1 MDKILTFPGKT
12 DRGIFTYVI
21 DAEKSYLEKTAA
33 EYHPTIAAYINNAK
47 PIKGKSQLLI
57 TALGALEFWGD
68 NVNGDAFPEEALANP
83 GPDYGYETFKLYA
96 KVFKHHINKP
106 DSQSY
111 GEVIL
116 SVYNPTYHRV
126 ELIVSVDHALAPD
139 IIARIEAGDYP
150 DWSMGC
156 FSKYAKVLMK
166 DGSEKYI
173 SELNTGDCIINGM
186 GGASKVDYPHS
197 HKHTGTWYHVK
208 TLGLLRDPEKATE
221 EHPWY
226 VIPKE
231 QVECQGN
238 SNNKGRKINL
248 CLPNSTEKK
257 GCVDCL
263 HTQSFFNPQ
272 WVRSDELRVGD
283 YIATPTITSEDKEIE
298 YKYAFLAGHYV
309 ANGYG
314 AKDWKCVVLTVNNEA
329 LFLEDE
335 FKRLFPLAKIY
346 SRPRLNT
353 NQASD
358 IFICDKTIYNTLVS
372 DFGRT
377 LTEKTIFKVFEWSK
391 ESQKVFLGAFIDGD
405 GGRYRDSLYISTSK
419 ELIAY
424 HLQMLLAGVGCISS
438 VNTILHKPS
447 TIIDKDTVE
456 YQVWIGQD
464 SAYTICEYSHKGSGI
479 EKPKMFKN
487 LRFIA
492 NGFLWSPILS
502 IDTED
507 CDEDVYNVAV
517 KSDSHDTDS
526 YVINGISLH
535 NCKVP
540 FDVCSICGNKA
551 PTRKQYCH
559 HARYLLGKIDPE
571 TGKKVY
577 VINTKPKFFD
587 ISLVLIGADRIAKT
601 LKKVAFAGH
610 SNLPIIS
617 SAYLAEKA
625 AEQKR
630 AEMEKEVPA
639 NEPPSS
645 QESLKELARSIAEVK
660 SMEAPI
666 PNRILDSLAEHPLP
680 KVLSTMTMMGIIP
693 KPQEFQ
699 RIFLISHGHR
709 GLADDLSAKNMC
721 FDPMSVED
729 STPQAER
736 AIDLGHHN
744 FDGSILNKLLPFMED
759 RSYFSPFLG
768 KRIVVMIKSGTAQP
782 LPTFIKV
789 SAEDVKKER
798 TPISPALMLLI
809 TAGAYAALAHKAPTA
824 AVTSVEKVLSTP
836 AGLGLA
842 TVLGLGLIKT
852 FNRVAGPGLRGQHS
866 GDNPRSNP
874 DVNDVFSRIEEMKQ
888 KPFNKVGM
896 QKNASIK
903 RLILGPTAAYM
914 ASGVLQKHK
923 EFSPYDEEGR
933 IRSFV
938 RRNPDIISAAL
949 VADAVLTARKHPFS
963 SGQILEKAKGLAGH
977 AKKHLSKFA
986 EAAQEVDSVYGS
998 ELSKT
1003 ADGQEFLS
1011 QSLIW
1016 PLAMGRANL
1025 PARVLGGLFD
1035 QAVIESSR
1043 KLLDKRK
1050 QSKI

>member
-33 EYHPTIAAYINNAK
+33 EYHPTIAAYINSAK

-57 TALGALEFWGD
+57 TALGAQEYWGD
-68 NVNGDAFPEEALANP
+68 NVNGDAFPEEALAHP

-139 IIARIEAGDYP
+139 IISRIESGDYP
-150 DWSMGC
+150 DWSMG
-156 FSKYAKVLMK
+156 
-166 DGSEKYI
+166 
-173 SELNTGDCIINGM
+173 
-186 GGASKVDYPHS
+186 
-197 HKHTGTWYHVK
+197 
-208 TLGLLRDPEKATE
+208 
-221 EHPWY
+221 
-226 VIPKE
+226 
-231 QVECQGN
+231 
-238 SNNKGRKINL
+238 
-248 CLPNSTEKK
+248 
-257 GCVDCL
+257 
-263 HTQSFFNPQ
+263 
-272 WVRSDELRVGD
+272 
-283 YIATPTITSEDKEIE
+283 
-298 YKYAFLAGHYV
+298 
-309 ANGYG
+309 
-314 AKDWKCVVLTVNNEA
+314 
-329 LFLEDE
+329 
-335 FKRLFPLAKIY
+335 
-346 SRPRLNT
+346 
-353 NQASD
+353 
-358 IFICDKTIYNTLVS
+358 
-372 DFGRT
+372 
-377 LTEKTIFKVFEWSK
+377 
-391 ESQKVFLGAFIDGD
+391 
-405 GGRYRDSLYISTSK
+405 
-419 ELIAY
+419 
-424 HLQMLLAGVGCISS
+424 
-438 VNTILHKPS
+438 
-447 TIIDKDTVE
+447 
-456 YQVWIGQD
+456 
-464 SAYTICEYSHKGSGI
+464 
-479 EKPKMFKN
+479 
-487 LRFIA
+487 
-492 NGFLWSPILS
+492 
-502 IDTED
+502 
-507 CDEDVYNVAV
+507 
-517 KSDSHDTDS
+517 
-526 YVINGISLH
+526 
-535 NCKVP
+535 CKVP

-577 VINTKPKFFD
+577 VINTRPKFFD

-601 LKKVAFAGH
+601 LKKVAYAGYE
-610 SNLPIIS
+610 NLPIIS
-617 SAYLAEKA
+617 SAYLAEKEA
-625 AEQKR
+625 AQKR
-630 AEMEKEVPA
+630 AEMEKEVPT
-639 NEPPSS
+639 NEPPAS

-666 PNRILDSLAEHPLP
+666 PNHILDSLAEHPLP

-699 RIFLISHGHR
+699 RIFLISNGHR
-709 GLADDLSAKNMC
+709 GLAESLSAKNMC

-744 FDGSILNKLLPFMED
+744 FDGSILNRLLPFMED

-798 TPISPALMLLI
+798 TPLSPALMLLI

-852 FNRVAGPGLRGQHS
+852 FNRVTAPGLRGQYS

-874 DVNDVFSRIEEMKQ
+874 DANDVYSRIEEMKQ

-896 QKNASIK
+896 QKNADFK

-949 VADAVLTARKHPFS
+949 VADAVLTARESPFS
-963 SGQILEKAKGLAGH
+963 SGKVLEKAKGLAGY

-986 EAAQEVDSVYGS
+986 EAAQEVDSIYGS
-998 ELSKT
+998 ELSKI

-1011 QSLIW
+1011 QSLVW
-1016 PLAMGRANL
+1016 PLAMGKANL

-1043 KLLDKRK
+1043 KLLRKRE
-1050 QSKI
+1050 QSKN